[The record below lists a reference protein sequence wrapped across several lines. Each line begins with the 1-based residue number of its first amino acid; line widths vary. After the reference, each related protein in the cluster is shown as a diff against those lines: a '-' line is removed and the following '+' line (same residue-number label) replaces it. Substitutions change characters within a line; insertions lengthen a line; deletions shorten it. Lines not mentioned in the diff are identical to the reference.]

1 MTHFEEYKKQTEP
14 EKYKK
19 AENWGIAIGLQQVD
33 GLTPSKYL
41 IEVAKDN
48 IEGKISIDEANEQI
62 KRYYKQN
69 PAQTLKEHDEKEAD
83 EVSARIAKLL
93 STHAFTFSPAE
104 LIGIHKEL
112 FQGILDDK
120 IAGKIRTYD
129 IVKEEEILNGGTV
142 LYGRATTI
150 TDMLNYDFKT
160 EKEFDYNGLS
170 KKEIVEHLVKFISG
184 IWQIHPFAEGN
195 TRTTAVFTIKYLYT
209 LGFETNND
217 LFEQHSKYFR
227 NALVRANYQNL
238 DKGIPYTMTYLNKFF
253 DNLLLDEKNALDN
266 REMQIWD
273 DSEKSSE
280 KSSEKNALNSTKSK
294 ILKEIKAN
302 PIISAKQLADILG
315 ITSRAVEKNLAQLR
329 ESNTIRRIGPDKG
342 GHWEIIE
349 K

>member
-1 MTHFEEYKKQTEP
+1 MPHFEEYKKQTEP

-19 AENWGIAIGLQQVD
+19 AENWGNAI
-33 GLTPSKYL
+33 
-41 IEVAKDN
+41 
-48 IEGKISIDEANEQI
+48 GKISIDEANEQI
-62 KRYYKQN
+62 ARYYKQN

-253 DNLLLDEKNALDN
+253 DNLLLDEENALDN

-280 KSSEKNALNSTKSK
+280 KSSEKNTLNSTKSK

>member
-1 MTHFEEYKKQTEP
+1 M
-14 EKYKK
+14 
-19 AENWGIAIGLQQVD
+19 
-33 GLTPSKYL
+33 
-41 IEVAKDN
+41 
-48 IEGKISIDEANEQI
+48 
-62 KRYYKQN
+62 
-69 PAQTLKEHDEKEAD
+69 
-83 EVSARIAKLL
+83 
-93 STHAFTFSPAE
+93 
-104 LIGIHKEL
+104 
-112 FQGILDDK
+112 DDK

-160 EKEFDYNGLS
+160 EKEFDYKGLS
-170 KKEIVEHLVKFISG
+170 KKEKVEHLVKFISG

-195 TRTTAVFTIKYLYT
+195 TRTTAVFAIKYLYT

-238 DKGIPYTMTYLNKFF
+238 DKDIPYTMTYLNKFF
-253 DNLLLDEKNALDN
+253 GNLLLDEENVLDN

-273 DSEKSSE
+273 GSEKNSE
-280 KSSEKNALNSTKSK
+280 KSSEKNTLNSTKSK

-315 ITSRAVEKNLAQLR
+315 ITSRAVEKNLAKLR
-329 ESNTIRRIGPDKG
+329 ESNTIRRVGPDKG
-342 GHWEIIE
+342 GHWEVIE
-349 K
+349 N

>member
-1 MTHFEEYKKQTEP
+1 M
-14 EKYKK
+14 
-19 AENWGIAIGLQQVD
+19 
-33 GLTPSKYL
+33 
-41 IEVAKDN
+41 
-48 IEGKISIDEANEQI
+48 
-62 KRYYKQN
+62 
-69 PAQTLKEHDEKEAD
+69 
-83 EVSARIAKLL
+83 
-93 STHAFTFSPAE
+93 
-104 LIGIHKEL
+104 
-112 FQGILDDK
+112 DDK

-160 EKEFDYNGLS
+160 EKEFDYKGLS
-170 KKEIVEHLVKFISG
+170 KKEKVEHLVKFISG

-217 LFEQHSKYFR
+217 LFEQYSKYFR

-238 DKGIPYTMTYLNKFF
+238 DKDIPYTMTYLNKFF
-253 DNLLLDEKNALDN
+253 GNLLLDEENVLDN

-273 DSEKSSE
+273 GSEKNSE
-280 KSSEKNALNSTKSK
+280 KSSEKNTLNSTKSK

-315 ITSRAVEKNLAQLR
+315 ITSRAVEKNLAKLR
-329 ESNTIRRIGPDKG
+329 ESNTIRRVGPDKG
-342 GHWEIIE
+342 GHWEVIE
-349 K
+349 N